1 MDDGKAQSPTASDS
15 SPSGRDGVPSP
26 SACET
31 CCDQIAKLCAAHGPV
46 APAGR
51 FPVGTIFGDWRLTAF
66 IGRGGSGEVYCA
78 EHVSLGTSAAVK
90 VLVRGEPRAKER
102 FTREAKLLSE
112 LTSASFPK
120 FYSHGEANG
129 CAYIAMELL
138 EPGDM
143 PSGDKSVARFLLL
156 VCDAVAELHAR
167 GIVHRDIKPGNI
179 LWRGG
184 TPVLADLGLAK
195 EIVPPGAEDQT
206 LTLGGVG
213 TPGYGAPEQME
224 RGEASAAS
232 DIHALGVLA
241 DRCFDGNPPRA
252 WARIIRRATSSI
264 PVHRYPSVGEL
275 ACAIRR
281 RHWTGCVMLGLS
293 VAIAAALSCAL
304 LRARAEA
311 WWAELRDRWNA
322 PVLDASAVLGGVEAK
337 DVRWFLDDLPVDLPH
352 AFVHRRRDL
361 PDGTPR
367 RLCAVA
373 WRKGKTYS
381 AKCTDVIPERW
392 TGRRRLVLELAE
404 DPPAGTIVQMYAQNG
419 TPFEFAWCPPQN
431 GAEAGPGFWIAT
443 RKLSERQFAAIG
455 ESNPQINVLH
465 PLKAGA
471 DSDLPAALGFV
482 GWETVPCVVLDGI
495 DIRLEP
501 PDFRQWRRAQGFY
514 ADQYDEMPEW
524 AGVPRGPD
532 DGLDGDGGW
541 MRMAGTGN
549 EPRVGNHEW
558 VVDARTRPAHV
569 RYMAISRFCQ
579 ETNTVLYCTARSLL
593 RSESPADAARG
604 ARLMKSLFQSA
615 DAALK
620 MKAAEFCIERGL
632 SALDD
637 WGGTQ
642 APVRLRLAAVRRGRP
657 AELERLAIHDSDSDV
672 RKAAYEALREP
683 SPMVAARY
691 IAQIRAEDDP
701 GDIGRPLN
709 DIGELRDFAALSYL
723 SEHACMAIF
732 RDAARARLGE
742 LNNAPSTT
750 SD

>member
-1 MDDGKAQSPTASDS
+1 MDDAAITAM
-15 SPSGRDGVPSP
+15 
-26 SACET
+26 
-31 CCDQIAKLCAAHGPV
+31 CAAHGPIV
-46 APAGR
+46 SAGR
-51 FPVGTIFGDWRLTAF
+51 FPAGSIFGDWCVTAF
-66 IGRGGSGEVYCA
+66 IGCGGNGEVYCA
-78 EHVSLGTSAAVK
+78 EHVSLGISAAVK

-102 FTREAKLLSE
+102 FAREAKLLSE

-143 PSGDKSVARFLLL
+143 PSGDKSVARFLLS

-195 EIVPPGAEDQT
+195 EIAPPCAEDQT

-224 RGEASAAS
+224 RGEASAVS

-264 PVHRYPSVGEL
+264 PAHRYPSVGEL

-281 RHWTGCVMLGLS
+281 RHWAGRMMPGLS
-293 VAIAAALSCAL
+293 VAIVASLSCIL

-322 PVLDASAVLGGVEAK
+322 PVLDASAVLDGVEAK

-352 AFVHRRRDL
+352 AFVHQPRDV
-361 PDGTPR
+361 PDGMPR

-373 WRKGKTYS
+373 WRNGKTYS

-404 DPPAGTIVQMYAQNG
+404 DPPAGTIIQMYAQNG

-495 DIRLEP
+495 EIKLEP

-569 RYMAISRFCQ
+569 RYMAISRFSQ

-620 MKAAEFCIERGL
+620 MKAAEFCLERGL

-637 WGGTQ
+637 WGGIK

-683 SPMVAARY
+683 SPMVTARY